1 MTPRESGVAE
11 EESCEVL
18 SEFLIVDQ
26 RWCAP
31 INWAM
36 TTIKKWKEVTD
47 SRIKW
52 KNESRF
58 FFSYEILTRCEDTIE
73 LVYQG
78 LFDMHW
84 IFPSRVCKLPK
95 WNGGRQPEAAAAHIL
110 FISYEKVNLSLLSRV
125 CVCVCV
131 VSVLLIMALALLWLK
146 SVCAPM
152 PSLSPFCLRFP
163 FYSFIMLGNSSL
175 FDSCSFSCVLHS
187 LNGVTHG

>member
-1 MTPRESGVAE
+1 
-11 EESCEVL
+11 
-18 SEFLIVDQ
+18 
-26 RWCAP
+26 
-31 INWAM
+31 
-36 TTIKKWKEVTD
+36 
-47 SRIKW
+47 
-52 KNESRF
+52 
-58 FFSYEILTRCEDTIE
+58 
-73 LVYQG
+73 
-78 LFDMHW
+78 MHW

-175 FDSCSFSCVLHS
+175 FDSCSFSRVLHS
-187 LNGVTHG
+187 LNGVTHGLVPMDSHFLHLSLIILLSFNCRRNDVVIAATIRKAAKSIRTRSNRNPPPPLPMYW